1 MNVTFES
8 HAFITCLLLISCILM
23 YECLKIVMQLFSQR
37 SSFGTFMFSSC
48 SSFLHYYAFT
58 FICLSCYRHYESES
72 KRVCKRDKLDLPL
85 KEDF

>member
-1 MNVTFES
+1 MNVTFKS
-8 HAFITCLLLISCILM
+8 RTFITCLLLISCILM

-37 SSFGTFMFSSC
+37 GSFGTFIFNSC

-58 FICLSCYRHYESES
+58 FIRLSCYRHYESES
-72 KRVCKRDKLDLPL
+72 KRVSKRDKLDLPL